1 MRLLLMTEKRKQ
13 VRKKP
18 QFFIG
23 VYENDQTKSVGR
35 VVNICGGGLMVT
47 GKYELTRSANYKISM
62 DLPYAIKE
70 KSQVFFEAQCRWCER
85 GRQSNL
91 YSSGLEITN
100 ISSENSEI
108 LTQFLEDPQIV
119 DESGVSKISVII
131 ETDA

>member
-1 MRLLLMTEKRKQ
+1 MAEKRKQ
-13 VRKKP
+13 VRKSP
-18 QFFIG
+18 QFFVG
-23 VYENDQTKSVGR
+23 VYDNDQTRSVGR
-35 VVNICGGGLMVT
+35 VVNISSGGLMVS
-47 GKYELTRSANYKISM
+47 GKYELTRYANYKISM

-70 KSQVFFEAQCRWCER
+70 KSQVFFEAQCRWCETS
-85 GRQSNL
+85 GQSKL

-108 LTQFLEDPQIV
+108 LTQFLEDPQLV

>member
-1 MRLLLMTEKRKQ
+1 MTEKRKQ
-13 VRKKP
+13 PRKSP

-23 VYENDQTKSVGR
+23 VYDNDQTRSVGR
-35 VVNICGGGLMVT
+35 VANISSGGLMVI
-47 GKYELTRSANYKISM
+47 GKCELTRYVNYKISI

-70 KSQVFFEAQCRWCER
+70 QSQIFFEAQCRWCEIGER
-85 GRQSNL
+85 SKL

-108 LTQFLEDPQIV
+108 LEKFLEDSQIV

-131 ETDA
+131 ETGGKMQE

>member
-1 MRLLLMTEKRKQ
+1 MAEKRKQ
-13 VRKKP
+13 VRKSP
-18 QFFIG
+18 QFFVG
-23 VYENDQTKSVGR
+23 VYDKDQTRSVGR
-35 VVNICGGGLMVT
+35 VVNISSGGLMVT
-47 GKYELTRSANYKISM
+47 GKYELTRYANYKISM

-70 KSQVFFEAQCRWCER
+70 NSQVFFDAQCRWCEVS
-85 GRQSNL
+85 GQSKL

-108 LTQFLEDPQIV
+108 LTQFLEDSQLV

>member
-1 MRLLLMTEKRKQ
+1 MAEKRKQ
-13 VRKKP
+13 VRKSP

-23 VYENDQTKSVGR
+23 VYDKKQTKSVGR
-35 VVNICGGGLMVT
+35 VANINSDGLMVI
-47 GKYELTRSANYKISM
+47 GKFELTRYANYKISI

-70 KSQVFFEAQCRWCER
+70 QSQVVFDAQCRWCER
-85 GRQSNL
+85 GGQSKL

-108 LTQFLEDPQIV
+108 LAEFLEDPQIV

-131 ETDA
+131 ETGT

>member
-1 MRLLLMTEKRKQ
+1 MSEKRKQ
-13 VRKKP
+13 TRKSP

-23 VYENDQTKSVGR
+23 VYDNDQTRTVGR
-35 VVNICGGGLMVT
+35 VANISSGGLMVI
-47 GKYELTRSANYKISM
+47 GKYELTRYAIYKISM

-70 KSQVFFEAQCRWCER
+70 KSQVFFDAQCRWCER
-85 GRQSNL
+85 GGKSKL

-108 LTQFLEDPQIV
+108 LVQFLEDPQIV
-119 DESGVSKISVII
+119 DESGKSKISVII

>member
-1 MRLLLMTEKRKQ
+1 MTEKRKQ
-13 VRKKP
+13 TRKSP
-18 QFFIG
+18 RFFIG
-23 VYENDQTKSVGR
+23 VYDNDQTRSVGR
-35 VVNICGGGLMVT
+35 VANISSGGLMVI
-47 GKYELTRSANYKISM
+47 GKCELTRYVNYKISM

-85 GRQSNL
+85 GGRTKL

-108 LTQFLEDPQIV
+108 LAEFLEDPQIV
-119 DESGVSKISVII
+119 DESGESNISVII